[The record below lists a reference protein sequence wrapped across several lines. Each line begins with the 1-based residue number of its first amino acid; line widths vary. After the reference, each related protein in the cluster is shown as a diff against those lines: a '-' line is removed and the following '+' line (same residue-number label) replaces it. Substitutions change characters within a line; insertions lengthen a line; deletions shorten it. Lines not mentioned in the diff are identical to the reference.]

1 MSRPAASLYQKLAL
15 SYKCNRFPWKKHA
28 LIGYDLK
35 GNEYWD
41 CPNPLG
47 KSKYKSD
54 QNTVYTHS
62 P

>member
-1 MSRPAASLYQKLAL
+1 MSKSLFQKFSLA
-15 SYKCNRFPWKKHA
+15 YKTTRFPWKKHA

-47 KSKYKSD
+47 IFFFIEKAVEANMPPQD
-54 QNTVYTHS
+54 
-62 P
+62 

>member
-1 MSRPAASLYQKLAL
+1 MSKSLFQKFSLA
-15 SYKCNRFPWKKHA
+15 YKTTRFPWKKHA

-47 KSKYKSD
+47 ILEKLLKRICHQHD
-54 QNTVYTHS
+54 
-62 P
+62 